1 MPMIYQTRDG
11 DMLDAICAAHY
22 GWSDS
27 GAVTVLVL
35 EANPGLADLGP
46 IYGAGVLIMLPELDT
61 PVEESSI
68 QLWD

>member
-11 DMLDAICAAHY
+11 DMLDAICASYY
-22 GWSDS
+22 GWSDL
-27 GAVTVLVL
+27 GAVAVLVL

-46 IYGAGVLIMLPELDT
+46 IYSAGVLISLPELDT